1 MGYFRDMAALLP
13 LLALAALTAPTIGD
27 GATRAS
33 GATATATRFAGAT
46 ATVRVSA
53 RIVRDSARIGAS
65 FGAPA
70 PTMVAR
76 RMTLAAADGS
86 AVPALVYDFE

>member
-1 MGYFRDMAALLP
+1 MGYFIAMAAFVP
-13 LLALAALTAPTIGD
+13 FLALAALAAPPIGD
-27 GATRAS
+27 GAARSS
-33 GATATATRFAGAT
+33 GATVTRFAGAT

-53 RIVRDSARIGAS
+53 RIVRDSARVGAS
-65 FGAPA
+65 FGAPQ

>member
-1 MGYFRDMAALLP
+1 MGYFRVMAVVVP
-13 LLALAALTAPTIGD
+13 LLALAALATPTIGD
-27 GATRAS
+27 GATRSS
-33 GATATATRFAGAT
+33 GATATRFAGAT